1 MQIKAGFN
9 IAFNCLDYTPMVLML
24 HVRPERA
31 ADLLMPEIFTLSPPH
46 VSYRNYLDVFG
57 NLCTRLIAPPGPISI
72 WSRFV
77 INDHG
82 LPEALPLNAWQHPVP
97 ELPDDTLMFLMGSR
111 YCDTQKLMPIAW
123 SLFGGYPDGWPR
135 LQAILEYA
143 HNRIRFSYSN
153 ARNDRT
159 AWEAHEEQIGVC
171 RDYTHLAI
179 TLCRCLNIPA
189 RYCTGYLGDIGVPLD
204 RSPMDFSAWFEV
216 FMGGQWWTLDAR
228 HNHAR
233 IGRILVGRGR
243 DAADVAI
250 STTFGNAMLMEFSVI
265 TEEVIAA

>member
-9 IAFNCLDYTPMVLML
+9 IAFNCVDYTPMLLML

-31 ADLLMPEIFTLSPPH
+31 ADLATPEIFTISPPE
-46 VSYRNYLDVFG
+46 VTYTTYLDVFG

-77 INDHG
+77 IHDHG
-82 LPEALPLNAWQHPVP
+82 FPETLPLNAHQHSVP
-97 ELPDDTLMFLMGSR
+97 ELPDETLKFLMGSR
-111 YCDTQKLMPIAW
+111 YCDTQKLTSTAW
-123 SLFGGYPDGWPR
+123 SLFGGYSEGWPR
-135 LQAILEYA
+135 LQAVLDYT
-143 HNRIRFSYSN
+143 HNRIGFGYSN

-159 AWEAHEEQIGVC
+159 ASEAHEERIGVC
-171 RDYTHLAI
+171 RDYAHLAI
-179 TLCRCLNIPA
+179 ALCRCLNIPA
-189 RYCTGYLGDIGVPLD
+189 RYCTGYLGDIGVPPD
-204 RSPMDFSAWFEV
+204 RTPMDFSAWFEV

-228 HNHAR
+228 HNQAR

-250 STTFGNAMLMEFSVI
+250 STTFGNAMLTEFSVI
-265 TEEVIAA
+265 TQEITTG